1 MSKRYWP
8 SRVLTPEVVR
18 DGRAAK
24 KKIRMDMM
32 WSSATS
38 DELTY
43 DEKME
48 VNETLVDGTDL
59 TELAAA
65 GEKQYLSVTVKIVT
79 WFMEKSD
86 FLQFVC
92 LPNGTVKL
100 KPKVLYMRSA
110 SISEWNVS
118 HDLLNTKN
126 HNLTSRNPY
135 CFSLFFGHWNE
146 GQTERVSK

>member
-8 SRVLTPEVVR
+8 SRVLRPEVMR

-32 WSSATS
+32 WSRTS

-79 WFMEKSD
+79 WFLEKSD

-92 LPNGTVKL
+92 LPIGAVNQSQK
-100 KPKVLYMRSA
+100 
-110 SISEWNVS
+110 
-118 HDLLNTKN
+118 
-126 HNLTSRNPY
+126 
-135 CFSLFFGHWNE
+135 CSLHPSMNATYHMIF
-146 GQTERVSK
+146 